1 MFPFISFL
9 SRHYKIILPLLYLV
23 NRPFFFYILI
33 NQEICILSFTLDQ
46 YRKKNEEEETINYFH
61 RWIVKTIFF
70 GPDFIEHLFFYDF
83 YLSWPAV
90 LTFIRKISYFST
102 CFFIFLIDRSVD
114 VLWCLKTN
122 LFLFNWWKIM
132 LFSNRFVKWW
142 NSLHILSFISNI
154 ISIVL
159 WNKRYHFNVI
169 S

>member
-1 MFPFISFL
+1 MYLIFHLGPISKKKWRRRDYQLL
-9 SRHYKIILPLLYLV
+9 SQM
-23 NRPFFFYILI
+23 NCENNFFWTRFY
-33 NQEICILSFTLDQ
+33 
-46 YRKKNEEEETINYFH
+46 RA
-61 RWIVKTIFF
+61 
-70 GPDFIEHLFFYDF
+70 PFFYDF